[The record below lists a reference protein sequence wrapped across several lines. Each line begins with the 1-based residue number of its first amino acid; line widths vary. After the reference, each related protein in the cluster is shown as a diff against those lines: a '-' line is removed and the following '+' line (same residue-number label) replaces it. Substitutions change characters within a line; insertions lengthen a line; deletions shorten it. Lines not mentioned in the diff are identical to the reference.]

1 MPSFSDMPTTITLA
15 DAPMAEPFPPRHVP
29 NANNHQSGIRSAWC
43 RSWIPERSGQS
54 CFTMSIINGFPRFL
68 TIFCG
73 KFSGYTIELLN
84 LIAERKY
91 KIHWELHAQFKGGL

>member
-1 MPSFSDMPTTITLA
+1 
-15 DAPMAEPFPPRHVP
+15 
-29 NANNHQSGIRSAWC
+29 
-43 RSWIPERSGQS
+43 
-54 CFTMSIINGFPRFL
+54 MSIINGFPRFL